1 MRTATLL
8 TVAAFAAFVGYCF
21 SRGQMA
27 RHSKHQAKEDLN
39 RWEGEGGNVPAVAT
53 PSPAPTPQS
62 SYPSPDG
69 GMRH

>member
-8 TVAAFAAFVGYCF
+8 TVAAFAAFVAYAV
-21 SRGQMA
+21 SRGKTTHGAKRQV
-27 RHSKHQAKEDLN
+27 KEDLN